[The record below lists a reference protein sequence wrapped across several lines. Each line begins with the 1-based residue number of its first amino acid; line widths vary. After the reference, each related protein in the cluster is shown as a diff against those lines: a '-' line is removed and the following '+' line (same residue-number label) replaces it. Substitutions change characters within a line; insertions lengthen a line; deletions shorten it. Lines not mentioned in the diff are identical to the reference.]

1 MIPLAMPLPDL
12 RLRRIRRQMERFLPL
27 LRLADDAPAHIDAW
41 LARGTLYGLFVRR
54 REPVSLAVLT
64 DETAAFAPGGPRER
78 ECPVLGGRRVV
89 ECRLLVTAP
98 AYRRR
103 GLARQLLMRLC
114 GLLDTTY
121 DSLLAGT
128 GTVPSMDSFYRG
140 SGFAPCFVLPHF
152 FRDNY
157 PSPIVEDGVLLDDMQ
172 YYVRHIGRA
181 GNVTSVN

>member
-1 MIPLAMPLPDL
+1 MFLPDI
-12 RLRRIRRQMERFLPL
+12 RLRRIRRQTERFLPL
-27 LRLADDAPAHIDAW
+27 LRLADDDPAHIDAW

-64 DETAAFAPGGPRER
+64 DETAAFAPGGPREGQ
-78 ECPVLGGRRVV
+78 CPALRDLRVV

-98 AYRRR
+98 ACRRR

-128 GTVPSMDSFYRG
+128 GAVPRMDSFYRG
-140 SGFAPCFVLPHF
+140 SGFGPCFVLPHF

-157 PSPIVEDGVLLDDMQ
+157 PAPIVEDGILLDDMQ
-172 YYVRHIGRA
+172 YYVRHIGRVEPA
-181 GNVTSVN
+181 RACQ

>member
-1 MIPLAMPLPDL
+1 MFLSDL
-12 RLRRIRRQMERFLPL
+12 RLRRIRLHTERFLPL
-27 LRLADDAPAHIDAW
+27 LRLADDDPAHIDDW
-41 LARGTLYGLFVRR
+41 LTRGTLYGLFVRR

-64 DETAAFAPGGPRER
+64 DETAAFAPDGPRER
-78 ECPVLGGRRVV
+78 QYPALCGRRVA

-98 AYRRR
+98 AYRRK

-128 GTVPSMDSFYRG
+128 GVVPRMDSFYRG

-172 YYVRHIGRA
+172 YYVRHIGR
-181 GNVTSVN
+181 VVPHMVCQ

>member
-1 MIPLAMPLPDL
+1 MFLPDI
-12 RLRRIRRQMERFLPL
+12 RLRRIRRQTERFLPL
-27 LRLADDAPAHIDAW
+27 LRLADDEPAHIDAW

-64 DETAAFAPGGPRER
+64 DETAAFAPDGPRVR
-78 ECPVLGGRRVV
+78 QCSALRGKRVV

-128 GTVPSMDSFYRG
+128 GAVPRMDSFYRG
-140 SGFAPCFVLPHF
+140 SGFAPCFALPHF
-152 FRDNY
+152 FRDNS
-157 PSPIVEDGVLLDDMQ
+157 PAPIVEDGVLLDDMQ

-181 GNVTSVN
+181 EPVRTCQ

>member
-1 MIPLAMPLPDL
+1 MFLSDL
-12 RLRRIRRQMERFLPL
+12 RLRRIRLHTERFLPL
-27 LRLADDAPAHIDAW
+27 LRLADDDPAHIDDW
-41 LARGTLYGLFVRR
+41 LTRGTLYGLFVRR

-64 DETAAFAPGGPRER
+64 DETAAFAPDGPRER
-78 ECPVLGGRRVV
+78 QYPALCGRRVA

-98 AYRRR
+98 AYRRK

-128 GTVPSMDSFYRG
+128 GAVPRMDNFYRG
-140 SGFAPCFVLPHF
+140 SGFAPCFALPHF

-157 PSPIVEDGVLLDDMQ
+157 PAPIVEDGVLLDDMQ

-181 GNVTSVN
+181 EPVRTCQ

>member
-1 MIPLAMPLPDL
+1 MFLPDI
-12 RLRRIRRQMERFLPL
+12 RLRRIRRRPERFWPL
-27 LRLADDAPAHIDAW
+27 LRLADDDPAHITTW
-41 LARGTLYGLFVRR
+41 LAHGTLYGLFVRR

-78 ECPVLGGRRVV
+78 ECPALRGRRIV

-103 GLARQLLMRLC
+103 GLARQLLLRLC

-128 GTVPSMDSFYRG
+128 GTVPRMDGFYRG
-140 SGFAPCFVLPHF
+140 GGFSPCFVLPHF

-157 PSPIVEDGVLLDDMQ
+157 PSPIVEDGILLDDMQ
-172 YYVRHIGRA
+172 YYVRRIGRA
-181 GNVTSVN
+181 ERATPRQ

>member
-1 MIPLAMPLPDL
+1 MFMPDV
-12 RLRRIRRQMERFLPL
+12 RLRRVRLHPERHVPL
-27 LRLADDAPAHIDAW
+27 LLLADDNPAHVEDW
-41 LARGTLYGLFVRR
+41 LTRGTLYGLFVRR
-54 REPVSLAVLT
+54 REPVSLALMS
-64 DETAAFAPGGPRER
+64 DETAAFASGGERER
-78 ECPVLGGRRVV
+78 LAPALCGRRVV

-114 GLLDTTY
+114 GLLDTRY

-128 GTVPSMDSFYRG
+128 GTIPRMDSFYRG

-157 PSPIVEDGVLLDDMQ
+157 PAPIVEDGILLDDMQ
-172 YYVRHIGRA
+172 YYVRHIGR
-181 GNVTSVN
+181 SVPETQCQ